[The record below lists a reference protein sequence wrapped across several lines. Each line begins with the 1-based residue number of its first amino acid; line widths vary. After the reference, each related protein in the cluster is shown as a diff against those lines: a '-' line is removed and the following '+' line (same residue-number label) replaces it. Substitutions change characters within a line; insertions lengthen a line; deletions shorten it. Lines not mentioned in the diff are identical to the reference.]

1 MRQRIIIWSVAAIT
15 AIAIAGCNSAAGP
28 SSGTASQ
35 APASNAAP
43 SQLIP
48 SVAIPSGLASAIP
61 SFALPSP
68 DAALEAKLPDQM
80 CGETSLKSSAAGGT
94 FAAGNAQIQAFLL
107 SIGKTSSDM
116 SFAAAAGGTTGC
128 AVEIVEIKGATAAQ
142 MHDQFVA
149 NLTQAGAPPQE
160 KSIGGKTVLVGT
172 ASNAFGYA
180 YFKDDMGIFFSA
192 PDDAKAAELA
202 TTLP

>member
-1 MRQRIIIWSVAAIT
+1 MRKRIVIWGIAAMT
-15 AIAIAGCNSAAGP
+15 AIAIAGCNSAASP
-28 SSGTASQ
+28 STGA
-35 APASNAAP
+35 AASNAAP

-68 DAALEAKLPDQM
+68 DAALEAMLPNQI
-80 CGETSLKSSAAGGT
+80 CGETSVKASAAGGA
-94 FAAGNAQIQAFLL
+94 FAAGNAQIQAFLS

-116 SFAAAAGGTTGC
+116 SFAA
-128 AVEIVEIKGATAAQ
+128 EIKGATAAQ

-149 NLTQAGAPPQE
+149 NLTQAGAAPQE

-202 TTLP
+202 AALP

>member
-1 MRQRIIIWSVAAIT
+1 MRNRIVTWGIAAIT
-15 AIAIAGCNSAAGP
+15 AIAIAGCNSAASP
-28 SSGTASQ
+28 STGA
-35 APASNAAP
+35 AASNAAP

-48 SVAIPSGLASAIP
+48 SVTIPSGLASAIP

-68 DAALEAKLPDQM
+68 DAALEAMLPNQM
-80 CGETSLKSSAAGGT
+80 CGATSVKASAAGGA
-94 FAAGNAQIQAFLL
+94 FAAGNAQIQAFLQ

-116 SFAAAAGGTTGC
+116 SFAAAVGGTTGC
-128 AVEIVEIKGATAAQ
+128 SAEIVEIKGATATQ
-142 MHDQFVA
+142 MHDQFEA
-149 NLTQAGAPPQE
+149 NLTQAGAAPQE

-202 TTLP
+202 SALP

>member
-1 MRQRIIIWSVAAIT
+1 MRTRIVIWGIAAMT
-15 AIAIAGCNSAAGP
+15 ALAIAGCNSAASP
-28 SSGTASQ
+28 SSAGA
-35 APASNAAP
+35 ASNAAP

-48 SVAIPSGLASAIP
+48 TIPSGLASAIP
-61 SFALPSP
+61 SLVLPSP
-68 DAALEAKLPDQM
+68 DAALEAMLPNQI
-80 CGETSLKSSAAGGT
+80 CGETSVKSSAAGGT
-94 FAAGNAQIQAFLL
+94 FAAGNAQIQAFLS

-116 SFAAAAGGTTGC
+116 SFAAAVGGTTGC
-128 AVEIVEIKGATAAQ
+128 SVEIVEIKGATAAQ

-149 NLTQAGAPPQE
+149 NLTQAGAAPQE

-202 TTLP
+202 ATLP